1 MLKASKKSHDDDDNN
16 NSNNSSN
23 ISNSNNNNTATH
35 WCTWEA
41 HKRVMRLRVQ
51 DWARGQ

>member
-1 MLKASKKSHDDDDNN
+1 MLKASNKSHDDDDDNN
-16 NSNNSSN
+16 NSDNNSNS
-23 ISNSNNNNTATH
+23 SNNNNTATH
-35 WCTWEA
+35 RCTWEA